1 MAKTLNELVNPDDP
15 GIALIREWISSADNP
30 TEILTPSESRNEVL
44 LELQVTT
51 RSTLG
56 ALAYDTGGVV
66 VDHGWLRFLGSGHAK
81 LNRTLSAWNRG
92 RGDGLYLVADD
103 AVGGF
108 FAINGGALGEDIQ
121 NVYYWSPDQLE
132 WESLGI
138 GLTDFFRWSL
148 TSRLADF
155 YEDLRWATWQT
166 DVIDLAADQCFS
178 FYPPL
183 WTKEG
188 SINRSN
194 RRAIPATEAY
204 DVKMEIVRQLH
215 EK

>member
-44 LELQVTT
+44 LEVQVTT

-66 VDHGWLRFLGSGHAK
+66 VDHGWLRFLGSGHTK

-92 RGDGLYLVADD
+92 RGDGFYLVADD

-108 FAINGGALGEDIQ
+108 FAINGGAFGDDIQ
-121 NVYYWSPDQLE
+121 NMYYWPPDRLE
-132 WESLGI
+132 WEPLGV

-148 TSRLADF
+148 
-155 YEDLRWATWQT
+155 
-166 DVIDLAADQCFS
+166 
-178 FYPPL
+178 
-183 WTKEG
+183 
-188 SINRSN
+188 
-194 RRAIPATEAY
+194 
-204 DVKMEIVRQLH
+204 
-215 EK
+215 